1 MSRYRRRLV
10 LLLAVVTL
18 LAGCASS
25 ERFLWEEYTG
35 MGAASV
41 AAGEYREAEQLL
53 TRALAKAETLSAKEQ
68 GISLNGL
75 GELYRRQGRLPD
87 AERMFVRALNVK
99 QASLGRDH
107 LDVAVT
113 LTNLGLVYIA
123 EGRDQEAEP
132 LLERALAIQETKL
145 PPKSAALGRTLTALV
160 EVYRH
165 LGREDKAQA
174 LETRRRPAG
183 TEPPARR

>member
-1 MSRYRRRLV
+1 LSRHGHGLV
-10 LLLAVVTL
+10 LLAVVAL
-18 LAGCASS
+18 LLGCATS

-41 AAGEYREAEQLL
+41 AAGEYRQAEQLL
-53 TRALAKAETLSAKEQ
+53 TRALAKAEALTAKEQ

-87 AERMFVRALNVK
+87 AERMFLRSLDVK
-99 QASLGRDH
+99 EAGLGRDH
-107 LDVAVT
+107 PDVAVT
-113 LTNLGLVYIA
+113 LTNLGLVYMA

-132 LLERALAIQETKL
+132 LLERALAIQETRL
-145 PPKSAALGRTLTALV
+145 PPKSAALGRTVTALV

-165 LGREDKAQA
+165 LGREDKMHA

-183 TEPPARR
+183 TEPPPRR